1 MNNLSLAFSSN
12 EKLKL
17 VMKKVS
23 QYVSL
28 TVLAIV
34 SALSYVIFVF
44 PNNFAPAGFNG
55 IATIIQH
62 IFHINAGYMSILLNI
77 PLVILVFFLVD
88 KQFAL
93 NTFAFLLIFSG
104 SLVVFQDFVDLS
116 WLMYATDNGT
126 STILGPIV
134 AGIISGYTVGKAVLI
149 NCCSGGTDLCAA
161 LVHKFK
167 PNYDFAWVAFIL
179 NASVAVVSFFV
190 YGKNLEPVILSIIY
204 SFFTS
209 TITDKLIKGSREAIK
224 FEVVTNYPEEV
235 GKAIIERLGHSATV
249 LRGEGAYT
257 GAEKGVVLCVI
268 NKDEIVS
275 FKKILLEFPDTFA
288 YASNVNFTVGKFK
301 NPRPQNDKIA

>member
-1 MNNLSLAFSSN
+1 ML
-12 EKLKL
+12 
-17 VMKKVS
+17 KKVH

-28 TVLAIV
+28 VVLAV
-34 SALSYVIFVF
+34 LSALSYVVFVF

-62 IFHINAGYMSILLNI
+62 VFHINAGYLTILMNI

-88 KQFAL
+88 KQFAV
-93 NTFAFLLIFSG
+93 NTFAFLMVFSG
-104 SLVVFQDFVDLS
+104 ALVVFQDVLDLS
-116 WLMYATDNGT
+116 WLLYATDNGT

-134 AGIISGYTVGKAVLI
+134 AGIISGFTVGKAVLI

-179 NASVAVVSFFV
+179 NASVAVISFFV
-190 YGKNLEPVILSIIY
+190 YGRNLEPVILSVIY

-209 TITDKLIKGSREAIK
+209 TITDKMIKGSREAIK
-224 FEVVTNYPEEV
+224 FEVVTSRPEEV

-249 LRGEGAYT
+249 LHGEGAFSK
-257 GAEKGVVLCVI
+257 AEKGIVLCVI

-288 YASNVNFTVGKFK
+288 YASNVNFTVGKFN